1 MCGICG
7 KISPN
12 DSKVE
17 QDLLTRMTELLAH
30 RGPDGDGTYIHH
42 GPRLSAGLGHRRLSI
57 IDLSNAGRQPM
68 ANEDGTLWIV
78 FNGEIYNFQS
88 LRSELEHKGHRFR
101 SRTDTEVILHLY
113 EDEGVS
119 GISKLRGMFAFA
131 IWDEKAE
138 TLLLIRDRVGIKP
151 LVYYWDGRTF
161 LFASEIK
168 SILQDSTVRKEIDW
182 NAMKLYLTFNY
193 IPSPYTIF
201 KNIRKLKPGHMLALR
216 DGMMK
221 EEAYWNINLNIVN
234 QNRYST
240 DFTYQKE
247 HLFSMLEEAVQS
259 HMVSDVP
266 IGAFLSGGIDSSIIV
281 GLMSRHSSRPVKTYS
296 IGYKDMPFFDET
308 HYARDVSALNHTD
321 HHEIMLS
328 ARDILASIPDILDS
342 FDEPFGD
349 SSAIP
354 SFVVSRETAQN
365 VKVTLS
371 GDGGDELFAGYRMY
385 SGEYWHSIYRHIP
398 RMARFHLIEPLLLSL
413 PDSRDNLTADYARR
427 IKKFLRGS
435 KDAFEDRF
443 LAWNEIF
450 TREQQD
456 GLLRF
461 PQYVTSDL
469 GRQILSKRL
478 NEYESD
484 LLNRMLYADFK
495 ESLPGDMLH
504 KVDSMSMLNSLEVR
518 VPLLD
523 HRVCELAF
531 SFHGGVK
538 MKRGR
543 GKYILLETFK
553 HILPPSLHNRPK
565 WGFEIPIGKW
575 MKTDLKYLINEY
587 LSRDLIQRQG
597 IFNFDMIHPMVQNLM
612 NNRIDTSWQLWNL
625 IVFQN
630 WYFRHIDD
638 LRR

>member
-7 KISPN
+7 KISLN
-12 DSKVE
+12 GQGIDSE
-17 QDLLTRMTELLAH
+17 LIGRMTSVLSH
-30 RGPDGDGTYIHH
+30 RGPDGDGVYVQN
-42 GPRLSAGLGHRRLSI
+42 GPRVSVGLGHRRLSI
-57 IDLSNAGRQPM
+57 IDLSEAGRQPM
-68 ANEDGTLWIV
+68 PNEDESLWIV

-88 LRSELEHKGHRFR
+88 LRSELEQKGHRFR

-168 SILQDSTVRKEIDW
+168 SILQDPVVRKEIDW
-182 NAMKLYLTFNY
+182 KAMELYLTFNY

-201 KNIRKLKPGHMLALR
+201 KNIRKLKPGHALVLR
-216 DGMMK
+216 DGTMK
-221 EEAYWNINLNIVN
+221 EEAYWTLQAPPPMSVLP
-234 QNRYST
+234 SE
-240 DFTYQKE
+240 DFASQKKS
-247 HLFSMLEEAVQS
+247 LFSTLEEAVHS
-259 HMVSDVP
+259 HMIADVP
-266 IGAFLSGGIDSSIIV
+266 IGAFLSGGLDSSIVV
-281 GLMSRHSSRPVKTYS
+281 GLMSRNSAIPVKTYS
-296 IGYKDMPFFDET
+296 IGYKDMPLFDET
-308 HYARDVSALNHTD
+308 HYARDVALLNQTD
-321 HHEIMLS
+321 HHEIKLS
-328 ARDILASIPDILDS
+328 AQDVLAAIPHVLES
-342 FDEPFGD
+342 FDEPFAD

-354 SFVVSRETAQN
+354 TYIVSRETARN
-365 VKVTLS
+365 VKVALS

-385 SGEYWHSIYRHIP
+385 SGEYWHSIYRYIP
-398 RMARFHLIEPLLLSL
+398 RMARRHLIEPLLLSL
-413 PDSRDNLTADYARR
+413 PDSRENLWADYARR
-427 IKKFLRGS
+427 IKKFLRGA
-435 KDAFEDRF
+435 KYTLEDRF
-443 LAWNEIF
+443 LAWNDIF

-531 SFHGGVK
+531 SFHGDVK
-538 MKRGR
+538 MKRGH
-543 GKYILLETFK
+543 GKHILLETFR
-553 HILPPSLHNRPK
+553 HILPPSLHKRPK

-575 MKTDLKYLINEY
+575 MKTDLNYLIDEY
-587 LSRDLIQRQG
+587 LSHNLIQRQG
-597 IFNFDMIHPMVQNLM
+597 IFNFEMIDDMVRNLM
-612 NNRIDTSWQLWNL
+612 NNRMDTSWQLWNL

-630 WYFRHIDD
+630 WYCRHIEV

>member
-7 KISPN
+7 KISLNGSRIDP
-12 DSKVE
+12 E
-17 QDLLTRMTELLAH
+17 FLQRMASVLSH
-30 RGPDGDGTYIHH
+30 RGPDGDGTYIHN
-42 GPRLSAGLGHRRLSI
+42 GSRMSAGLGHRRLSI
-57 IDLSNAGRQPM
+57 IDLSEAGRQPM
-68 ANEDGTLWIV
+68 PNEDKSLWIV

-88 LRSELEHKGHRFR
+88 LRSELEQKGHHFR

-113 EDEGVS
+113 EEEGLT
-119 GISKLRGMFAFA
+119 GIHRLAGMFAFA
-131 IWDEKAE
+131 LWDERSE
-138 TLLLIRDRVGIKP
+138 TLLICRDRVGIKP

-168 SILQDSTVRKEIDW
+168 SILQDPTVPKEIDW
-182 NAMKLYLTFNY
+182 NAMKLYLTLNY

-201 KNIRKLKPGHMLALR
+201 KNIRKLRPGHVLLYQNGSVR
-216 DGMMK
+216 
-221 EEAYWNINLNIVN
+221 EEEYWTLQAPPPMSVLP
-234 QNRYST
+234 SE
-240 DFTYQKE
+240 DFASQKKS
-247 HLFSMLEEAVQS
+247 LFSTLEEAVRS
-259 HMVSDVP
+259 HMIADVP
-266 IGAFLSGGIDSSIIV
+266 IGAFLSGGLDSSIVV
-281 GLMSRHSSRPVKTYS
+281 GLMSRNSAIPVKTYS
-296 IGYKDMPFFDET
+296 IGYKDMPLFDET
-308 HYARDVSALNHTD
+308 HYARDVAVLNRTD
-321 HHEIMLS
+321 HHEIKLS
-328 ARDILASIPDILDS
+328 AQDILSAIPEVLDS
-342 FDEPFGD
+342 FDEPFAD

-354 SFVVSRETAQN
+354 SFVVSRETARN
-365 VKVTLS
+365 VKVALS

-385 SGEYWHSIYRHIP
+385 AGEFWHSIYRHIP

-450 TREQQD
+450 TREEQD

-461 PQYVTSDL
+461 PPYVSSDL
-469 GRQILSKRL
+469 GQQVLSQRL

-484 LLNRMLYADFK
+484 PLNRMLYADFK
-495 ESLPGDMLH
+495 ESLPGDMLQ
-504 KVDSMSMLNSLEVR
+504 KVDTMSMLNSLEVR

-523 HRVCELAF
+523 HHVCELAF
-531 SFHGGVK
+531 SFPGDVK

-553 HILPPSLHNRPK
+553 HILPPSLHKRPK

-575 MKTDLKYLINEY
+575 MKTDLNYLIDEY

-597 IFNFDMIHPMVQNLM
+597 IFNFDMIHQMVDNLV
-612 NNRIDTSWQLWNL
+612 NNRTDTSWQLWNL

-630 WYFRHIDD
+630 WYCRHIEV

>member
-7 KISPN
+7 KISL
-12 DSKVE
+12 DGALIGRDHLS
-17 QDLLTRMTELLAH
+17 RMTGCLAH
-30 RGPDGDGTYIHH
+30 RGPDGDGIYIHN
-42 GPRLSAGLGHRRLSI
+42 GPKLSAGLGHRRLSI
-57 IDLSNAGRQPM
+57 IDLSDAGRQPM

-88 LRSELEHKGHRFR
+88 LRSELEQKGHRFR

-161 LFASEIK
+161 LFSSEIK
-168 SILQDSTVRKEIDW
+168 SILQDPAVQKEINW
-182 NAMKLYLTFNY
+182 NALELYLTFNY
-193 IPSPYTIF
+193 IPSPHTIF
-201 KNIRKLKPGHMLALR
+201 KNIRKLKPAHMLVLR
-216 DGMMK
+216 DGIMK
-221 EEAYWNINLNIVN
+221 EEAYWNIDLNVVN
-234 QNRYST
+234 EIRYST
-240 DFTYQKE
+240 DFTQQKKE
-247 HLFSMLEEAVQS
+247 LFTELEESVQS
-259 HMVSDVP
+259 HMISDVP
-266 IGAFLSGGIDSSIIV
+266 IGAFLSGGVDSSIVV
-281 GLMSRHSSRPVKTYS
+281 GLMSRHSSQPVKTYS
-296 IGYKDMPFFDET
+296 IGYKDMPLFDET
-308 HYARDVSALNHTD
+308 HYARDVAVLNHTD
-321 HHEIMLS
+321 HQEIKLS
-328 ARDILASIPDILDS
+328 ARDILSAIPDVLDS
-342 FDEPFGD
+342 FDEPFAD

-354 SFVVSRETAQN
+354 SFVVSRETARN
-365 VKVTLS
+365 VKVALS

-385 SGEYWHSIYRHIP
+385 SGEYWHSIYRYIP
-398 RMARFHLIEPLLLSL
+398 GMVRHHLIEPLLLSL
-413 PDSRDNLTADYARR
+413 PDSRDNLTAEYARR
-427 IKKFLRGS
+427 LKKFLRGA

-450 TREQQD
+450 TREEQD

-461 PQYVTSDL
+461 PQYVSFDL

-484 LLNRMLYADFK
+484 LINRMLYTDFK

-504 KVDSMSMLNSLEVR
+504 KVDAMSMLNSLEVR

-531 SFHGGVK
+531 SFQGNVK

-543 GKYILLETFK
+543 GKHILLETFK
-553 HILPPSLHNRPK
+553 DILPPSLHKRPK

-575 MKTDLKYLINEY
+575 MKTDLKYLIDEY

-597 IFNFDMIHPMVQNLM
+597 IFNFDMIHRMVQNLM
-612 NNRIDTSWQLWNL
+612 NNRMDTSWQLWNL
-625 IVFQN
+625 IAFQN
-630 WYFRHIDD
+630 WYCRHIEV